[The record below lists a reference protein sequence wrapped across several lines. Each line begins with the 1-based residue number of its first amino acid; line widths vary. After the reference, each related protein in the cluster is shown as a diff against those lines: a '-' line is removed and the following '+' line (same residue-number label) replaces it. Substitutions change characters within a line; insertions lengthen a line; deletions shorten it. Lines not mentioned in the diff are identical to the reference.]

1 MSKFG
6 DILKA
11 GAMGG
16 LAGAAMKAG
25 KVGIGDIARM
35 GGLGVAGLAL
45 AKKKK
50 KGASDKPGDAEP
62 VMAMEAGEGMKRG
75 GKVKKMAKGGSAS
88 RRGDGCATQGKT
100 RGKFVKW
107 PRRPLGHA
115 KKAKRSLA
123 G

>member
-50 KGASDKPGDAEP
+50 QGAAGKSGGAEE
-62 VMAMEAGEGMKRG
+62 VVAMEAGEGMKRG
-75 GKVKKMAKGGSAS
+75 GKVKKMAKGGTVSS
-88 RRGDGCATQGKT
+88 RGDGIARKGKT
-100 RGKFVKW
+100 KGRYI
-107 PRRPLGHA
+107 
-115 KKAKRSLA
+115 
-123 G
+123 

>member
-35 GGLGVAGLAL
+35 GGLGVAGMAL

-50 KGASDKPGDAEP
+50 KGAAGKPGGAEE
-62 VMAMEAGEGMKRG
+62 VVAMEAGEGMKRG

-100 RGKFVKW
+100 RGKFV
-107 PRRPLGHA
+107 
-115 KKAKRSLA
+115 
-123 G
+123 